1 MRAMDAPER
10 MQLATSSLSENATL
24 SLHTQLT
31 EEDLGDAAM
40 WVTQRLLPQKDDS
53 PGIDGIYQHLNGP
66 LVMAVTFVLRQLFVE
81 EYEVPYIWVHK
92 RDYIS
97 HSEPHDPR
105 SSRQELLN
113 LTQLWYIYTLGQK
126 YRSLLERRKTLS
138 TFYRRLQVQ
147 DAYYEQ
153 EIEPKLESVDVVA
166 DATEWLSLKYKDK
179 KQDATSEFR
188 FHDDDELE
196 VEKKRK
202 TPSRVSAYEI
212 AKKTIVVKLAEVRRY
227 DYILLLF

>member
-1 MRAMDAPER
+1 
-10 MQLATSSLSENATL
+10 
-24 SLHTQLT
+24 
-31 EEDLGDAAM
+31 
-40 WVTQRLLPQKDDS
+40 
-53 PGIDGIYQHLNGP
+53 
-66 LVMAVTFVLRQLFVE
+66 MAVTFVLRQLFVE

-97 HSEPHDPR
+97 HFEPHDLRANRP
-105 SSRQELLN
+105 ELLT
-113 LTQLWYIYTLGQK
+113 LPELWDIYTLGQR

-147 DAYYEQ
+147 DNYYEQ

-179 KQDATSEFR
+179 KRDATSEFR

-196 VEKKRK
+196 VDKKRK

-212 AKKTIVVKLAEVRRY
+212 AKTTIVVKLVEVCCP
-227 DYILLLF
+227 LLT